1 MEIRVEG
8 LRYVYAPK
16 TPWSLEALHDVSFTV
31 GSGQVLGILGTT
43 GSGKTT
49 LLKNL
54 NGLLT
59 PTSGSIL
66 LDGEDVSLF
75 RSQAPKMVGLVFQC
89 PERQLFE
96 QTVLEDITFPF
107 RIDNELTDEE
117 MVRRSRLA
125 CEDVGLDLEKIGG
138 MRPNALSA
146 ASRRKLA
153 IACVLVNDP
162 ETLILDEPLASMD
175 PYSSLELVRMIAR
188 MKSRQNRTIII
199 VSHDMAPFMTL
210 LDLLMILD
218 KGRLRAFGS
227 CGDVFDEI
235 SDDAEL
241 FKLAPPMAH
250 LRQKLI
256 SNGFQVPKNEFD
268 PCAIVEHLSVAPEP
282 KDFRK

>member
-8 LRYVYAPK
+8 LHYVYASK
-16 TPWSLEALHDVSFTV
+16 TPWSMEALHDVSFRV
-31 GSGQVLGILGTT
+31 GSGLILGILGST

-54 NGLLT
+54 NGLLA
-59 PTSGSIL
+59 PTSGKIF
-66 LDGEDVSLF
+66 LDGKDISLF

-96 QTVLEDITFPF
+96 ETVLEDITFPF

-117 MVRRSRLA
+117 MFGRSKQA
-125 CEDVGLDLEKIGG
+125 CDEVGLDLEKIGD
-138 MRPNALSA
+138 MPPHSLSE
-146 ASRRKLA
+146 ASKRKLA

-162 ETLILDEPLASMD
+162 QTLILDEPLSSMD
-175 PYSSLELVRMIAR
+175 PYSSLEIVEMIKRMR
-188 MKSRQNRTIII
+188 SRRNRTIII

-210 LDLLMILD
+210 LDLMMVLD
-218 KGRLRAFGS
+218 KGCLRAFGS

-235 SDDAEL
+235 SGDPEL

-256 SNGFQVPKNEFD
+256 SKGFQVPRNEFD
-268 PCAIVEHLSVAPEP
+268 PCAIVKYLSIAPEP
-282 KDFRK
+282 KDVRK